1 MAGLLNLQGI
11 KAYSRN
17 NVAAVLYPQEYYLQ
31 QAVGIM
37 IAYDS
42 NNNSKYWIGCFS
54 FKLNERIT
62 LNVIA
67 NTVDVVATNN
77 QGTVQFS
84 ESLDRFLVIFH

>member
-1 MAGLLNLQGI
+1 MSLRGI

-17 NVAAVLYPQEYYLQ
+17 NIGALLYPQEYNIQ

-54 FKLNERIT
+54 FKLNDHTT
-62 LNVIA
+62 LNKIA
-67 NTVDVVATNN
+67 ATIDVVATNN

-84 ESLDRFLVIFH
+84 DSVDRALVIFH